1 MNPFV
6 TFRIALA
13 SLGANKLRSGLTLLG
28 IVIGVSA
35 VISLMA
41 IGQGVQQSIT
51 SQIESLG
58 TNLLFVQ
65 PGESVQL
72 GGLGGGAGSAA
83 TLTLEDAHALMDP
96 VFAPAVQAVAPEI
109 RASGQV
115 TAGRNNTF
123 AQILGVTPEY
133 AQVRNVPIEE
143 GDFISQG
150 HLNNYS
156 QVAVLGQTVSETL
169 FGNRDAVGQPIR
181 INGRQ
186 FEVIG
191 TLEGKGGGL
200 FGSQDHQILVPITTA
215 YYRVSSQRTTHG
227 EISVDSINVQMPDIS
242 VMDEGMMQV
251 ATVLRLRHRI
261 TGDDDF
267 TITNQRD
274 TIETLEETTNTFVVF
289 LGAIAGISLLVG
301 GIGIMNIMLVSVT
314 ERTRE
319 IGIRKA
325 MGAKRRNILVQFM
338 SEATLLSLGG
348 GAVGVL
354 LGASVA
360 QLLNGRPLLGNSPLE
375 TSFSWDIALLA
386 LAVSAAIGLFF
397 GIYPAMRA
405 ASLHPIE
412 ALRYE

>member
-1 MNPFV
+1 MNPIV
-6 TFRIALA
+6 TFRISLA

-51 SQIESLG
+51 SRIESLG

-65 PGESVQL
+65 PGESVQQ
-72 GGLGGGAGSAA
+72 GGLGGGAGSAS
-83 TLTLEDAHALMDP
+83 TLTLEDAYALEDP
-96 VFAPAVQAVAPEI
+96 VFAPAVKAVAPEI
-109 RASGQV
+109 RANGQV

-123 AQILGVTPEY
+123 AQVIGVTPEY
-133 AQVRNVPIEE
+133 TEVRNAPVEE
-143 GDFISQG
+143 GGFISQG

-156 QVAVLGQTVSETL
+156 QVAVLGSTIKETL
-169 FGNRDAVGQPIR
+169 FGNRDPVGQPIR

-191 TLEGKGGGL
+191 TLESKGGGF
-200 FGSQDHQILVPITTA
+200 FGSQDNQILVPITTA
-215 YYRVSSQRTTHG
+215 YYRISSQRTTHG
-227 EISVDSINVQMPDIS
+227 EISVDSINVQMPDIG

-251 ATVLRLRHRI
+251 ATVLRLRHHI
-261 TGDDDF
+261 TGEDDF
-267 TITNQRD
+267 IITNQQD
-274 TIETLEETTNTFVVF
+274 TIETLQETTNTFVLF

-325 MGAKRRNILVQFM
+325 MGAKRRDILVQFM

-348 GAVGVL
+348 GAFGVMVG
-354 LGASVA
+354 AAVA
-360 QLLNGRPLLGNSPLE
+360 WLLNGRALVGSSAME
-375 TSFSWDIALLA
+375 TAFSWDIALLA
-386 LAVSAAIGLFF
+386 LGVSAAIGLFF

-405 ASLHPIE
+405 ASLHPID

>member
-1 MNPFV
+1 MNPIA
-6 TFRIALA
+6 TFRVSLA

-51 SQIESLG
+51 SRIESLG

-65 PGESVQL
+65 PGESVQQ
-72 GGLGGGAGSAA
+72 GGLRGGAGSAA
-83 TLTLEDAHALMDP
+83 TLTLEDAHALEDP
-96 VFAPAVQAVAPEI
+96 VFAPAVRAVAPEI

-115 TAGRNNTF
+115 SAGRNNTF
-123 AQILGVTPEY
+123 AQVIGVTPEY
-133 AQVRNVPIEE
+133 TQVRNAPVEE

-150 HLNNYS
+150 QMNNYS
-156 QVAVLGQTVSETL
+156 QVAVLGQTMKETL
-169 FGNRDAVGQPIR
+169 FGNRDPVGQPIR

-191 TLEGKGGGL
+191 ILESKGGGF
-200 FGSQDHQILVPITTA
+200 FGSQDNQILVPITTA
-215 YYRVSSQRTTHG
+215 HYRVSSQRTTHG
-227 EISVDSINVQMPDIS
+227 EFRVDSINVQMPGTS
-242 VMDEGMMQV
+242 MMDEGMLQV
-251 ATVLRLRHRI
+251 ATVLRLRHHI
-261 TGDDDF
+261 TGEDDF
-267 TITNQRD
+267 IITSQQD
-274 TIETLEETTNTFVVF
+274 TIETLEETTNTFVLF

-325 MGAKRRNILVQFM
+325 MGAKRRDILVQFM

-354 LGASVA
+354 AGASVSR
-360 QLLNGRPLLGNSPLE
+360 LLNGRPLLGNSPLE

-386 LAVSAAIGLFF
+386 LGVSAAIGLFF

-405 ASLHPIE
+405 ASLHPID
-412 ALRYE
+412 ALRHE